1 MMIIMMNVI
10 MMVVV
15 ANISAAK
22 AVDRESGRGDIGR
35 NPGFLWIS
43 DFFAG
48 FWTPGGVPAARSR
61 NSGPDELRE
70 SPR

>member
-1 MMIIMMNVI
+1 MNLD
-10 MMVVV
+10 
-15 ANISAAK
+15 NITAAG
-22 AVDRESGRGDIGR
+22 AVDREFYSG
-35 NPGFLWIS
+35 FF

-61 NSGPDELRE
+61 NSASDGLRE